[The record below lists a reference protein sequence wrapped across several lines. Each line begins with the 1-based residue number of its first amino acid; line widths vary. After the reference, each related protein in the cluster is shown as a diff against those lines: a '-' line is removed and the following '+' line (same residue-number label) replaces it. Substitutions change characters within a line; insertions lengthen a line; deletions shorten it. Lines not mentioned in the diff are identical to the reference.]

1 MEPGQILS
9 ALADELA
16 LLTEGLLRLQDVPLI
31 AAADG
36 TPLSGEAL
44 LTAIVALQ
52 DLDRMAQTAGA
63 LSAFAAEVA
72 TDGAVSAKAALE
84 SVPLRSV
91 ADRLRERL
99 G

>member
-16 LLTEGLLRLQDVPLI
+16 LLAEGLLRLQDVPLI

-44 LTAIVALQ
+44 LTAMVALQ

-72 TDGAVSAKAALE
+72 PGSAVSAEAALE
-84 SVPLRSV
+84 RMPLRSV
-91 ADRLRERL
+91 AERLRERL
-99 G
+99 C

>member
-16 LLTEGLLRLQDVPLI
+16 LLAEGLLRLQDVPLI

-36 TPLSGEAL
+36 APLSGEAL
-44 LTAIVALQ
+44 LAAMVALQ

-63 LSAFAAEVA
+63 LSGFAAA
-72 TDGAVSAKAALE
+72 LAKDGAVSAEAALGRM
-84 SVPLRSV
+84 PLRSV
-91 ADRLRERL
+91 AERL
-99 G
+99 SERLA